1 VAGVLSAGVA
11 LAAGTSGVL
20 DAVERSSI
28 DARFSIRGARK
39 PPSNL
44 AVVGIDG
51 PTFSELRTRF
61 PFSRRLHAAL
71 IRRLAADGAKV
82 IAYDVQFTEPTQP
95 AADSALLDAIAAAR
109 NVVLVTT
116 EVGPGGRTDVLGGDA
131 IVRSVGARVGDGGV
145 DPDPHAVVRRLRYQT
160 GGLRSFSVVVAE
172 TAGRHVSAA
181 PFGSHGAWIDYVGGA
196 GAVPAYS
203 FSRVL
208 DGRVPAAALR
218 GRIVV
223 VGATAPT
230 LGDVHATPV
239 AAVMSGAE
247 VEANMIDTVL
257 RGIPLR
263 STGWALELAIALVLG
278 LAAPLLFWRLPAPAA
293 LLAAL
298 AAGALFAVGAQVAF
312 DEGHIVPVAE
322 PLLALALGTISA
334 VAAVAVFAALDRER
348 VRTLF
353 ERFVPATVVDQVLAR
368 ADGVRLGGTRVQAT
382 VVFCDLRG
390 STALIESLGA
400 EAGIELVNR
409 YLTEMTDAV
418 LLHGG
423 TLAGFRGDGLL
434 ALFGAP
440 LEQPDH
446 ARRGVAAAREMLDVR
461 LPRVN
466 EWARSTGLG
475 DELRVGIGVCS
486 GELMAGNVGS
496 EQRMEY
502 TVVGD
507 AANIAARLQAMTK
520 GTPHQLYVAES
531 TWRALGDDAHELE
544 LVGDLVVRGARQR
557 VRVWA
562 PAAAGP

>member
-1 VAGVLSAGVA
+1 MAGVLSAGVA

-172 TAGRHVSAA
+172 TAGRRVSAA

-334 VAAVAVFAALDRER
+334 VAVVAVFAALDRER

-440 LEQPDH
+440 LEQPRPCP
-446 ARRGVAAAREMLDVR
+446 ARRGRGAGDARRPPAA
-461 LPRVN
+461 
-466 EWARSTGLG
+466 GQ
-475 DELRVGIGVCS
+475 RVGA
-486 GELMAGNVGS
+486 LHRAG
-496 EQRMEY
+496 R
-502 TVVGD
+502 
-507 AANIAARLQAMTK
+507 
-520 GTPHQLYVAES
+520 
-531 TWRALGDDAHELE
+531 
-544 LVGDLVVRGARQR
+544 
-557 VRVWA
+557 
-562 PAAAGP
+562 